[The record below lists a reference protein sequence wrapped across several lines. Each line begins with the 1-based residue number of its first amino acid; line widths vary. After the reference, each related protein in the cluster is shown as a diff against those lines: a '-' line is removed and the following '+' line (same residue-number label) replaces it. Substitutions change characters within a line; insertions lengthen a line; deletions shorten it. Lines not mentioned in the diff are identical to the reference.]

1 MSTPGPPAYRHLGLA
16 GQGSRTAVDVVAPC
30 CNRRMLENP
39 EEIDRLQQLLDR
51 SAASAGP
58 HLRGIITDERRL
70 SAVRVTERLQGMR
83 LLVVATMTADGR
95 PLTGPVDGYFL
106 HGSFYFGSGRN
117 SVRMRLDFAAAVR
130 EVLEVMTAGLLARS
144 SALGRPERRFVGL
157 DPGAGALDAFGEGV
171 YAERGALGKRQPV
184 DGQAA
189 GDVVDRGP
197 HPGDLRVV
205 GMPVGH
211 EELVKPVADKV
222 GEWHLVLQP
231 QGQGNGIGADQAGR
245 AGAMLAPV
253 DEDLAEAAV
262 GALVGGEAEPFGA
275 NADSGGVSNATPG
288 HLPTN
293 ANHHGLASELVYET
307 PRHGATTQS
316 HGSPLSLPAGH
327 RRRPGGVPGPLASAT
342 VADVDH
348 VLTTERLV
356 LRPVTAHD
364 HAVLMAHWILPDVRR
379 YLFDGEALSP
389 AEVAETIE
397 DSVQDFAAGGYGIW
411 IIQEEH
417 GTALVGTTGLRPLDD
432 LGLEIFYSLTPG
444 SWGKGYATE
453 AARAV
458 VEHALGPLGLPEV
471 LAEVDEGN
479 AASIAVVRRLGM
491 TPIAVVPGVLGP
503 MTRYRRTAE
512 TT

>member
-1 MSTPGPPAYRHLGLA
+1 M
-16 GQGSRTAVDVVAPC
+16 
-30 CNRRMLENP
+30 
-39 EEIDRLQQLLDR
+39 
-51 SAASAGP
+51 
-58 HLRGIITDERRL
+58 
-70 SAVRVTERLQGMR
+70 
-83 LLVVATMTADGR
+83 
-95 PLTGPVDGYFL
+95 
-106 HGSFYFGSGRN
+106 
-117 SVRMRLDFAAAVR
+117 
-130 EVLEVMTAGLLARS
+130 
-144 SALGRPERRFVGL
+144 
-157 DPGAGALDAFGEGV
+157 
-171 YAERGALGKRQPV
+171 
-184 DGQAA
+184 
-189 GDVVDRGP
+189 
-197 HPGDLRVV
+197 
-205 GMPVGH
+205 
-211 EELVKPVADKV
+211 
-222 GEWHLVLQP
+222 
-231 QGQGNGIGADQAGR
+231 
-245 AGAMLAPV
+245 
-253 DEDLAEAAV
+253 
-262 GALVGGEAEPFGA
+262 
-275 NADSGGVSNATPG
+275 
-288 HLPTN
+288 
-293 ANHHGLASELVYET
+293 
-307 PRHGATTQS
+307 
-316 HGSPLSLPAGH
+316 
-327 RRRPGGVPGPLASAT
+327 PGPLAGAT

-411 IIQEEH
+411 IIQEER

-503 MTRYRRTAE
+503 MTRYRRTADDE
-512 TT
+512 DGATVEP